1 MLHSWLGGLTL
12 SGFQGIQLGGKLTFT
27 LLAASEQS
35 LCEFSDCESE
45 GLPRAPRRGE
55 SQHSVGKRKKN
66 FPNPPAFHHYPDSQG
81 AGGNAVN
88 SAEASRQK
96 A

>member
-12 SGFQGIQLGGKLTFT
+12 SGFQGVQLGGKLTVT
-27 LLAASEQS
+27 LLGAPEQS
-35 LCEFSDCESE
+35 RCEFNAHESN

-55 SQHSVGKRKKN
+55 SWRSVGKRKRN
-66 FPNPPAFHHYPDSQG
+66 FPNPPAFHHCPDSQG
-81 AGGNAVN
+81 ARGNAVN
-88 SAEASRQK
+88 SAEASRRK